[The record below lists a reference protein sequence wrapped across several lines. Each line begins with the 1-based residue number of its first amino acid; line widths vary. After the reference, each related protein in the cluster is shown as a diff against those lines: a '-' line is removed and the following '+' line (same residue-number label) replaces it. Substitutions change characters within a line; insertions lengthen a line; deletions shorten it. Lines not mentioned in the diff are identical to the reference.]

1 MSRELKFVSF
11 WLFIMSLTQMLMAQ
25 QPDTLMKNLEYQIEW
40 YVENTENE
48 LDYSEL
54 TEELEQLSQNRVN
67 LNSRERD
74 ELKRLFFLNEAQI
87 QGILA
92 YTANYGD
99 FVSIYELKAIPNFDS
114 TLIRK
119 IIPFVT
125 ILPYE
130 KQHLKMSEA
139 LKQGEYSIL
148 LRYQRILEKQEGYLP
163 SRMTAC

>member
-54 TEELEQLSQNRVN
+54 TEELEQLSKNRVN

-74 ELKRLFFLNEAQI
+74 ELKRLFFLNEAQTRVFW
-87 QGILA
+87 LH
-92 YTANYGD
+92 
-99 FVSIYELKAIPNFDS
+99 S
-114 TLIRK
+114 
-119 IIPFVT
+119 
-125 ILPYE
+125 
-130 KQHLKMSEA
+130 
-139 LKQGEYSIL
+139 
-148 LRYQRILEKQEGYLP
+148 
-163 SRMTAC
+163 